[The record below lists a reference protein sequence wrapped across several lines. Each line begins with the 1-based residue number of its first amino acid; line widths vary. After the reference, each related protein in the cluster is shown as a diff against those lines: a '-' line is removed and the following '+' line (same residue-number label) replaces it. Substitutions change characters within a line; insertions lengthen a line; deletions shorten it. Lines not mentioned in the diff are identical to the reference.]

1 MSVGV
6 MKRWWD
12 KRVLTCRSCLA
23 ASAPARVWNVTKPT
37 GCKGKEQKHILSL
50 RRSCG
55 WKVSNYFMPIMV
67 AVGLLLTRAAGCFC
81 SHKPSSSSASIRTL
95 QWRCSSTGK
104 VHLKVGKVEA
114 HTTTSG
120 TVEGPLLCDIENTY
134 RCGFAIFAG
143 HLQQRSLVTLFEL
156 RRIIGKLNQITG
168 YWYGKFDVC
177 QFLTSNRL
185 ITIRL
190 GITPSTLAIRF
201 GAPSHRRYQLSHAR
215 LPAALFSYL
224 ISSEQQIQLP
234 RLRIH
239 RQTADEEGSHLRKGR
254 ADN

>member
-67 AVGLLLTRAAGCFC
+67 AVGLLLTRAAGCCC
-81 SHKPSSSSASIRTL
+81 SHKPSSSSASIRRL

-190 GITPSTLAIRF
+190 GITPSTACYTFWCTFTSSLSVEPCSFACCFILLPHKLWTANT
-201 GAPSHRRYQLSHAR
+201 APSASHPSADRWRRGFA
-215 LPAALFSYL
+215 P
-224 ISSEQQIQLP
+224 E
-234 RLRIH
+234 
-239 RQTADEEGSHLRKGR
+239 KGTCR
-254 ADN
+254 